1 MTATTTAT
9 ARIVAALVLLG
20 RFGLGGLLVLAGA
33 LKVRAPGAFATE
45 IANYQLLAAV
55 APYVA
60 AALPMIEL
68 ALGGAL
74 IAAPRAWRQAAAG
87 GAALLLGGFTVAVGS
102 AYFRRINID
111 CGCFGTGGGPI
122 TLFTLLRNLGL
133 LGVACAL
140 VRAWAPA
147 PRDRA

>member
-1 MTATTTAT
+1 MTATSTE
-9 ARIVAALVLLG
+9 RITAALVLLG
-20 RFGLGGLLVLAGA
+20 RCGLGGLLVLAGA

-45 IANYQLLAAV
+45 IANYQLFPGG

-68 ALGGAL
+68 ALGGTL
-74 IAAPRAWRQAAAG
+74 IAAPRVWRQAAALG
-87 GAALLLGGFTVAVGS
+87 AAALLVGFTVAVGS

-122 TLFTLLRNLGL
+122 TWLTLLRNLAL
-133 LGVACAL
+133 LGVACGL
-140 VRAWAPA
+140 VAFQAPRA
-147 PRDRA
+147 RDRA